1 MVINNYCSYVGKP
14 RLTLTRNGNTLTV
27 KTSGS
32 IPLGYYVCMCYST
45 PQRSRRGKKQG
56 RRRTNRCNRGRKA
69 FTADRSARYAASA
82 NSTYTFS
89 LLTPWRWS
97 KVMHKEHFKVR
108 AELRNTNMAREII
121 RNNHNLI
128 CASNT
133 LEVFV

>member
-1 MVINNYCSYVGKP
+1 MLISNYNSYVGKP

-45 PQRSRRGKKQG
+45 PQRSRRGKKRG
-56 RRRTNRCNRGRKA
+56 RRRANRCNRGRKA
-69 FTADRSARYAASA
+69 FTANRSAYYAASA

-89 LLTPWRWS
+89 LLTPWRWH
-97 KVMHKEHFKVR
+97 KVLHPEHFQVR
-108 AELRNTNMAREII
+108 AELRTTYMGREIT
-121 RNNHNLI
+121 RNSHKLI